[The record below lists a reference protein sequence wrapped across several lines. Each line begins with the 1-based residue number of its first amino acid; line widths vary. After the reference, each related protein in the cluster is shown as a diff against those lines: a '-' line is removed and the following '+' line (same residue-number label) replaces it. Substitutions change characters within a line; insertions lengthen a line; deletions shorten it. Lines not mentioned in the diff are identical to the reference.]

1 MEEQTHM
8 TVSERMFAFIDA
20 RKDKSA
26 AGLAKLLGVSTGQT
40 TSWRQ
45 RNCDPPVKYL
55 PQICEYLGVSIAFLV
70 TGEEAKVDLAKFSPK
85 MKLFCSNGT
94 GPLTPTAG
102 KLSEQQLSKN
112 SAVRRRK
119 RDLLKRTL
127 ANVVCL
133 SDYKNRKKGPP

>member
-55 PQICEYLGVSIAFLV
+55 PQMCEYLGVSIAFLV
-70 TGEEAKVDLAKFSPK
+70 TGEEAKVDLAKVLAEDEAVLLERYRS
-85 MKLFCSNGT
+85 LDADGREIVRA
-94 GPLTPTAG
+94 TA
-102 KLSEQQLSKN
+102 LQEQ
-112 SAVRRRK
+112 RRAAAEK
-119 RDLLKRTL
+119 GL
-127 ANVVCL
+127 AETHV
-133 SDYKNRKKGPP
+133 G

>member
-1 MEEQTHM
+1 MEEQTHR

-70 TGEEAKVDLAKFSPK
+70 TGEEAKVDLAKVLAEDEAVLLERDRS
-85 MKLFCSNGT
+85 LDADGREIVRA
-94 GPLTPTAG
+94 TA
-102 KLSEQQLSKN
+102 LQEQ
-112 SAVRRRK
+112 RRAAAEK
-119 RDLLKRTL
+119 GL
-127 ANVVCL
+127 AETHV
-133 SDYKNRKKGPP
+133 G

>member
-70 TGEEAKVDLAKFSPK
+70 TGEEAKVDLAKVLAEDEAVLLERYRS
-85 MKLFCSNGT
+85 LDADGREIIRA
-94 GPLTPTAG
+94 TA
-102 KLSEQQLSKN
+102 LQEQ
-112 SAVRRRK
+112 RR
-119 RDLLKRTL
+119 
-127 ANVVCL
+127 AAAE
-133 SDYKNRKKGPP
+133 KGFAETHVG

>member
-1 MEEQTHM
+1 M

-26 AGLAKLLGVSTGQT
+26 TGLAKLLGVSTGQT

-70 TGEEAKVDLAKFSPK
+70 TGEEAKVDLAKV
-85 MKLFCSNGT
+85 
-94 GPLTPTAG
+94 LTEDEAVLLERYRSLDADGREIVRATA
-102 KLSEQQLSKN
+102 LQEQ
-112 SAVRRRK
+112 RRAAAEK
-119 RDLLKRTL
+119 GL
-127 ANVVCL
+127 AETHV
-133 SDYKNRKKGPP
+133 G

>member
-8 TVSERMFAFIDA
+8 TVSERTFAFIDA

-70 TGEEAKVDLAKFSPK
+70 TGEEAKVDLAKVLAEDEAVLLERYRS
-85 MKLFCSNGT
+85 LDADGREIVRA
-94 GPLTPTAG
+94 TA
-102 KLSEQQLSKN
+102 LQEQ
-112 SAVRRRK
+112 RRAAAEK
-119 RDLLKRTL
+119 GL
-127 ANVVCL
+127 AETHV
-133 SDYKNRKKGPP
+133 G

>member
-1 MEEQTHM
+1 M

-70 TGEEAKVDLAKFSPK
+70 TGEEAKVDLAKVLAEDEAVLLERYRSLDADGREIVRATALQEQRRAAAEK
-85 MKLFCSNGT
+85 GLAGT
-94 GPLTPTAG
+94 HVG
-102 KLSEQQLSKN
+102 
-112 SAVRRRK
+112 
-119 RDLLKRTL
+119 
-127 ANVVCL
+127 
-133 SDYKNRKKGPP
+133 

>member
-1 MEEQTHM
+1 M

-70 TGEEAKVDLAKFSPK
+70 TGEEAV
-85 MKLFCSNGT
+85 
-94 GPLTPTAG
+94 
-102 KLSEQQLSKN
+102 
-112 SAVRRRK
+112 
-119 RDLLKRTL
+119 LLERYRTL
-127 ANVVCL
+127 DADGKEIVKATALQEKHRVEAGRET
-133 SDYKNRKKGPP
+133 S

>member
-1 MEEQTHM
+1 M

-70 TGEEAKVDLAKFSPK
+70 TGEEAKVDLANVLAEDEAVLLERYRS
-85 MKLFCSNGT
+85 LDADGREIVRA
-94 GPLTPTAG
+94 TA
-102 KLSEQQLSKN
+102 LQEQ
-112 SAVRRRK
+112 RRAAAEK
-119 RDLLKRTL
+119 GL
-127 ANVVCL
+127 AETHV
-133 SDYKNRKKGPP
+133 G